1 MMEDFALWGSIVN
14 AVGIMLGALV
24 GVGIRALGKLRKKA
38 PVAAD
43 VADGAPAK
51 DKLSDT
57 VFHGLGLC
65 VVLVGMG
72 GMLQGMVNDR
82 ISAALP
88 ALTLSGENT
97 LVIILSIV
105 LGSVIGHLL
114 DLDLRINQ
122 LGEWVERQ
130 TRGKMGNVAQGFVS
144 ASLLFCVGSMAIVG
158 SLNSG
163 LTGDHSMLY
172 TKTMLDTA
180 SSIVFATTM
189 GIGVGLS
196 ALLLLLYQGT
206 IALAAQLVAPLLGSA
221 VITTMSIT
229 GSLLIMALG
238 FNMLGITKIKV
249 MNYVPAVFLP
259 IALVPLWGLLG
270 I

>member
-1 MMEDFALWGSIVN
+1 MEDFVLWGSILN
-14 AVGIMLGALV
+14 ALGVALGALV
-24 GVGIRALGKLRKKA
+24 GVAIRAFGRIKKTA
-38 PVAAD
+38 PAPD
-43 VADGAPAK
+43 APAK

-82 ISAALP
+82 IADAFPSLS
-88 ALTLSGENT
+88 LSGEST
-97 LVIILSIV
+97 LVIILSVV
-105 LGSVIGHLL
+105 LGSVVGHLL

-122 LGEWVERQ
+122 LGAWVEKQ
-130 TRGKMGNVAQGFVS
+130 TKGKMGNVAQGFVS

-172 TKTMLDTA
+172 TKTLLDTVSA
-180 SSIVFATTM
+180 IVFASTM
-189 GIGVGLS
+189 GIGVAFSG
-196 ALLLLLYQGT
+196 ALILLYQGS
-206 IALAAQLVAPLLGSA
+206 IALAAGWIAPLLSPD
-221 VITTMSIT
+221 VIMTMSIT

-238 FNMLGITKIKV
+238 FHMLGILRIKV
-249 MNYVPAVFLP
+249 MNYVPAVFFP
-259 IALVPLWGLLG
+259 IALVPLWELLAL
-270 I
+270 

>member
-1 MMEDFALWGSIVN
+1 MEDFALWGTLLN
-14 AVGIMLGALV
+14 ALGVLFGALI
-24 GVGIRALGKLRKKA
+24 GVGIRAFGKLKKKA
-38 PVAAD
+38 PATIEAAD
-43 VADGAPAK
+43 APVK

-82 ISAALP
+82 IAAAIPTLS
-88 ALTLSGENT
+88 LSGEST
-97 LVIILSIV
+97 LVIILSVV
-105 LGSVIGHLL
+105 LGSVAGHLL

-122 LGEWVERQ
+122 LGAWVEKQ

-163 LTGDHSMLY
+163 LTGDHTMLY
-172 TKTMLDTA
+172 TKTMLDTVSA
-180 SSIVFATTM
+180 IVFASAM

-196 ALLLLLYQGT
+196 GLLIFIYQGA
-206 IALAAQLVAPLLGSA
+206 IALAAQWVAPLLGGD
-221 VITTMSIT
+221 VIMTMSVT

-238 FNMLGITKIKV
+238 FNMLGITKLKV

-259 IALVPLWGLLG
+259 IALVPLWDVLSKLM
-270 I
+270 

>member
-1 MMEDFALWGSIVN
+1 MENFALWGTICN
-14 AVGIMLGALV
+14 AVGVVLGALI
-24 GVGIRALGKLRKKA
+24 GVGIRAFGKLRKKEPTTTVADSA
-38 PVAAD
+38 PV
-43 VADGAPAK
+43 K

-82 ISAALP
+82 ITDAFP
-88 ALTLSGENT
+88 TLTLSGERT
-97 LVIILSIV
+97 LVIILSMV

-114 DLDLRINQ
+114 DLDRRINQ
-122 LGEWVERQ
+122 LGAWVEKQ

-172 TKTMLDTA
+172 TKTMLDTVSA
-180 SSIVFATTM
+180 IIFSSTM
-189 GIGVGLS
+189 GFGVGLS
-196 ALLLLLYQGT
+196 AMFVLVYQGA
-206 IALAAQLVAPLLGSA
+206 IALAAQWVAPLLSSD
-221 VITTMSIT
+221 VIMTMSIT

-238 FNMLGITKIKV
+238 FHMLGIIKIKV

-259 IALVPLWGLLG
+259 IALVPLWGLMG

>member
-1 MMEDFALWGSIVN
+1 MEDFALWGSILN
-14 AVGIMLGALV
+14 AIGVVLGALV
-24 GVGIRALGKLRKKA
+24 GVGIRAFGKFKKTVPTSDVTPDT
-38 PVAAD
+38 PV
-43 VADGAPAK
+43 K

-82 ISAALP
+82 IADALP
-88 ALTLSGENT
+88 ALSLSGEST
-97 LVIILSIV
+97 LVIILSMV
-105 LGSVIGHLL
+105 LGSVVGHLL

-122 LGEWVERQ
+122 LGTWVERQ
-130 TRGKMGNVAQGFVS
+130 TKGKMGNVAQGFVS

-172 TKTMLDTA
+172 TKTMLDTVSAIIFA
-180 SSIVFATTM
+180 STM
-189 GIGVGLS
+189 GFGVGLS
-196 ALLLLLYQGT
+196 AILVLVYQGA
-206 IALAAQLVAPLLGSA
+206 IALAAGWVAPLLA
-221 VITTMSIT
+221 PDVIMTMSIT

-249 MNYVPAVFLP
+249 MNYVPAVFFP